1 MPQQRRAQVTRH
13 AIVVAAAEEFDR
25 IGYDATSLSAI
36 LRRGGVTKGAFYFH
50 FPSKEAVA
58 SELIRFQAQNWSRLR
73 QRWENRGLDPLSTV
87 VGLTGEVTRLLERD
101 VVLRA
106 GTRLCS
112 LPVAVGRPES
122 VDWEQVL
129 HEFLRDAAERGLLH
143 SGVAPAAAAR
153 TVHAS
158 LVGTWTVGLDR
169 DGDQDGSAVGVA
181 DRVHEV
187 WRLLLGGIATA
198 DWLRTRRLSRLL
210 NQNRSQ

>member
-25 IGYDATSLSAI
+25 VGYDGTPLSAI

-58 SELIRFQAQNWSRLR
+58 AELLRFQAQSWSRLR
-73 QRWENRGLDPLSTV
+73 QRWESRGLDPLSTV

-112 LPVAVGRPES
+112 LPVAAGQPES

-129 HEFLRDAAERGLLH
+129 HGFLRDAAERGLLH
-143 SGVAPAAAAR
+143 SGVAPEAAAR

-158 LVGTWTVGLDR
+158 LVGTWAVGLAR
-169 DGDQDGSAVGVA
+169 DGSDVGVA
-181 DRVHEV
+181 DRIHEV

-210 NQNRSQ
+210 NPSRPR